1 MSDNTNTNAAAEET
15 TEEVQADK
23 APDTEDTTTT
33 EAESAPTDWE
43 AEARKWKELSR
54 KNEARAKEN
63 FAKAQR
69 LDEIEEAAKSE
80 LEKAQDRA
88 AKLEAELAESWRRAA
103 AATYGVPEDLITGT
117 TREDIETAAK
127 KLQEWRGTTPAT
139 GSGVDAAGTRGE
151 PINTDQLTREDMASM
166 TPEQIDKARL
176 AGRFDRLLG
185 TN

>member
-1 MSDNTNTNAAAEET
+1 MSDNTNTNTNAAEET
-15 TEEVQADK
+15 AEEVQADK
-23 APDTEDTTTT
+23 ATDAKDTTPKA
-33 EAESAPTDWE
+33 EATPTDWE

-63 FAKAQR
+63 YAKAQK

-88 AKLEAELAESWRRAA
+88 AKLEAELTESWRRAA

-117 TREDIETAAK
+117 TREDIEAAAK
-127 KLQEWRGTTPAT
+127 KLQEWRGATPAT

-151 PINTDQLTREDMASM
+151 PIDTDQLTREDMASM
-166 TPEQIDKARL
+166 TPEQIDKARK